1 MTKNLEL
8 LKHIGRYLGKVNWK
22 LAKETS
28 AAELKLF
35 QRVPIDIDKSYFVFG
50 DSKILLKFKT
60 FYLTRCVKKRPRYMQ
75 CSIDEYASE
84 LWSSSN
90 DDFGLNLDEELIF
103 LYRHENALTVG
114 KSEKWLIETILN
126 KITDRN
132 RNGLVTIILSEIR
145 IPDLEKS
152 GELEFVNLSEKAMN
166 QVASDI
172 FKSSKIES
180 NTGKASAGNKYI
192 CME

>member
-172 FKSSKIES
+172 FKSSKIENS
-180 NTGKASAGNKYI
+180 TGKASAGNKYI